1 MSYIDKLTPGEQRVE
16 LQGLELAYYIGM
28 EFQVE
33 GVVYQITDRK
43 EYYLEEF
50 NLYSYKYQIKKL
62 PDTTGKRW
70 NTTTYRIKKNIYQGK
85 AKLL

>member
-1 MSYIDKLTPGEQRVE
+1 MSYIDKLTPGEQRIE

-33 GVVYQITDRK
+33 GVVYKITDRK
-43 EYYLEEF
+43 AYYFKEF
-50 NLYSYKYQIKKL
+50 NLFSYKYQIKKL

-70 NTTTYRIKKNIYQGK
+70 NTTNYRIKKNLYEGK